1 MCIRDR
7 NMFSPLKRRY
17 EFFYLIGKEYNT
29 DLIIVKN
36 CRERKHC
43 SHFSHN
49 IFFIA
54 DSGSKVS
61 RSAYINKQHN
71 CKLSLFL
78 KDFYIWM
85 IKAGSH
91 IPVNTSDIVTILV
104 FPYFTECYTTAFKST
119 VIFTGKN
126 MPAQPSG
133 LYFNSPD

>member
-1 MCIRDR
+1 
-7 NMFSPLKRRY
+7 MFSPLKRRY

-85 IKAGSH
+85 IKAVSYTH
-91 IPVNTSDIVTILV
+91 LRAHETDSYLV
-104 FPYFTECYTTAFKST
+104 CRLLLEK
-119 VIFTGKN
+119 KK
-126 MPAQPSG
+126 
-133 LYFNSPD
+133 